1 MCSHNP
7 AAMCE
12 DCEHDRMVAAL
23 RDAIQRQVDTTP
35 AGKSLTAHDPAAVKS
50 LVDNLVGNVFY
61 VILEFKKS

>member
-1 MCSHNP
+1 MCPHNP
-7 AAMCE
+7 ASMCE
-12 DCEHDRMVAAL
+12 DCEHDRMVEAL

-35 AGKSLTAHDPAAVKS
+35 AGRILTAHDPAAMKS